1 MEECS
6 VLVVGAGPVGLAT
19 ANELGLR
26 GQDVLVLEAG
36 DGVIDHPRA
45 GGLSIRTME
54 FCRRWGIIDEVR
66 NCGFP
71 ADYDLDIVFSTGLN
85 GYDLIRE
92 RYPSIGQMPVPEE
105 SPERRQRCPQMWFD
119 PIMARAA
126 ARHDSVR
133 LQHHHEVTELTVA
146 GDGTV
151 HAWVRDVR
159 GGSTHEVRAR
169 YAVACDGASSR
180 VRESLGIGTSG
191 IPLLNYSIGVFFR
204 SPGLLAITGHRP
216 AARFIF
222 ISPDGP
228 VGNLTVVDGKD
239 LWRFTYIA
247 GTERPDLSTLDVEG
261 TMRRVLGDKAKI
273 EILSIAPWRRSQ
285 LVADAFRAGP
295 VFLAGD
301 SAHTMSPTGGFGS
314 NTGIGEAVDLGW
326 KLDAVLRG
334 WGGPGLLDS
343 YEAER
348 RPIALRN
355 TQAATSNF
363 RGWYSTADLSRLL
376 EPGEEGDRLRRSV
389 GEELV
394 EGTRAEWESK
404 GVILGYRYENSP
416 VIVPD
421 GSPEPPD
428 DYRVYEPTNRPGH
441 RAPHA
446 WLAEGCSTLDLFGDG
461 FVLLDTGSADDLGD
475 ITPLVDAAR
484 LQGVPLRREALPSGL
499 EHLYFTRLTLVRP
512 DGHVAW
518 RGDVPPA
525 EPAALLRVVTGHSA
539 A

>member
-1 MEECS
+1 M
-6 VLVVGAGPVGLAT
+6 
-19 ANELGLR
+19 
-26 GQDVLVLEAG
+26 
-36 DGVIDHPRA
+36 
-45 GGLSIRTME
+45 
-54 FCRRWGIIDEVR
+54 
-66 NCGFP
+66 
-71 ADYDLDIVFSTGLN
+71 
-85 GYDLIRE
+85 
-92 RYPSIGQMPVPEE
+92 
-105 SPERRQRCPQMWFD
+105 
-119 PIMARAA
+119 
-126 ARHDSVR
+126 
-133 LQHHHEVTELTVA
+133 
-146 GDGTV
+146 
-151 HAWVRDVR
+151 
-159 GGSTHEVRAR
+159 
-169 YAVACDGASSR
+169 ACDGATSR

-204 SPGLLAITGHRP
+204 SPGLLEITGHRP

-222 ISPDGP
+222 VSPDGP

-247 GTERPDLSTLDVEG
+247 GTERPDLNTLDVEG
-261 TMRRVLGDKAKI
+261 TMRRVLGDKVKI

-348 RPIALRN
+348 HPIALRN

-363 RGWYSTADLSRLL
+363 RGWYSSADLSGLL

-404 GVILGYRYENSP
+404 GVILGYRYKGSP

-428 DYRVYEPTNRPGH
+428 DYRVYVPTNRPGH

-446 WLAEGCSTLDLFGDG
+446 WLADGRSTLDLFGDG
-461 FVLLDTGSADDLGD
+461 FVLLECGSTDDDWSALRAEAD
-475 ITPLVDAAR
+475 R
-484 LQGVPLRREALPSGL
+484 LDVPIRREVLPLAAVGALSHPVHPGAP
-499 EHLYFTRLTLVRP
+499 RW
-512 DGHVAW
+512 A
-518 RGDVPPA
+518 RGMARAISLPA
-525 EPAALLRVVTGHSA
+525 DCRALLTVVTGH
-539 A
+539 